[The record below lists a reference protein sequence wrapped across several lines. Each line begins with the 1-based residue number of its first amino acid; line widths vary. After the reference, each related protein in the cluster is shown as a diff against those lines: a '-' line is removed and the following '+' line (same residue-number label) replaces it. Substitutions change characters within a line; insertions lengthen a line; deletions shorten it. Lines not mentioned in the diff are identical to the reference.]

1 MLHTSAL
8 IHDDVVDR
16 AHLRRGEAASFRL
29 LALMP
34 EVDCG
39 ADRFG
44 ASAAILAGD
53 LAHVFA
59 DQLLSESGFGPD
71 RIQAARRHFNRMR
84 TEAVS
89 GQFMDLLEA
98 HSALAAS
105 AEDVPGGEADAEQR
119 SRRVAALKSGSYT
132 VVGPLQMGAALA
144 GAGRSLHRTLE
155 RYGRPLGEAFQLRD
169 DVLGTFGDP
178 AFTGKDCDGD
188 IREGKRTT
196 LVAKAWR
203 LSTGKGRRL
212 LADGLGRDDLTGG
225 EVEAIRGVIRGSGAL
240 AETIELIEGLAARAR
255 LALGAG
261 PFPEDAARALSGLAD
276 LVALR
281 DA

>member
-1 MLHTSAL
+1 
-8 IHDDVVDR
+8 
-16 AHLRRGEAASFRL
+16 
-29 LALMP
+29 
-34 EVDCG
+34 
-39 ADRFG
+39 
-44 ASAAILAGD
+44 
-53 LAHVFA
+53 
-59 DQLLSESGFGPD
+59 
-71 RIQAARRHFNRMR
+71 MR

-98 HSALAAS
+98 HSGLPAS
-105 AEDVPGGEADAEQR
+105 SDDRPGGETDAERR
-119 SRRVAALKSGSYT
+119 SLRVAALKSGSYT

-144 GAGRSLHRTLE
+144 GAGRRLHRALE

-178 AFTGKDCDGD
+178 VFTGKDRDGD

-203 LSTGKGRRL
+203 LSTRKGRRL
-212 LADGLGRDDLTGG
+212 LADGLGRDDLTGD
-225 EVEAIRGVIRGSGAL
+225 EVEVIRGVIRGSGAL

-255 LALGAG
+255 RALRAG